1 MVTYRGNRISCYLC
15 GVHWSA
21 FPMPLLEQSD
31 YRPPFWLPDGHA
43 QSIFPALFRK
53 VTGVV
58 YERERITTPDDDF
71 LDLDWRFTPQSV
83 SAQPSLVILSHGLE
97 GNSSSQY
104 ILGMVKHLNAN
115 GFDCLAW
122 NFRGCSGEMNRLPR
136 FYHSGATDDLD
147 TVVRHALT
155 KGYQNVYL
163 MGFSLGGNLTLKY
176 LGELGQ
182 NAYPELRKALVFS
195 VPLHLSSGSAYLERW
210 QAWVYT
216 DRFNRSLK
224 DKIRQKAALLPE
236 LVDASHIANVH
247 TIRDFDNFYTSQ
259 LHGYKDAEEYYEA
272 NSSLYFLD
280 QIRLPTRIVNA
291 QNDPF
296 LSRDCY
302 PYALI
307 KTLKQV
313 WFQAPPQGGHCG
325 FYQAGYKGILWSEDL
340 ALRYL
345 LKVY

>member
-1 MVTYRGNRISCYLC
+1 MI
-15 GVHWSA
+15 WSA

-58 YERERITTPDDDF
+58 YERERISTPDDDF
-71 LDLDWRFTPQSV
+71 LDLDWRMSTDPNRNGLR
-83 SAQPSLVILSHGLE
+83 PLVILSHGLE

-104 ILGMVKHLNAN
+104 ILGMVKHLNAH
-115 GFDCLAW
+115 GFDTLAW
-122 NFRGCSGEMNRLPR
+122 NFRSCSGEMNRLPR

-147 TVVRHALT
+147 FVVRHALT
-155 KGYQNVYL
+155 KGYAEVYL

-176 LGELGQ
+176 LGELAE

-195 VPLHLSSGSAYLERW
+195 VPLHLSSGSTHLERW
-210 QAWVYT
+210 QAWVYS

-224 DKIRQKAALLPE
+224 DKIRQKAALLPD
-236 LVDASHIANVH
+236 LINASHIDQVR
-247 TIRDFDNFYTSQ
+247 TIRDFDNYYTSQ
-259 LHGYKDAEEYYEA
+259 LHGYPDAETYYEA
-272 NSSLYFLD
+272 NSSLYFID
-280 QIRLPTRIVNA
+280 KIRLPTRIVNA
-291 QNDPF
+291 RNDPF

-302 PYALI
+302 PYDLC
-307 KTLKQV
+307 KPLKHV
-313 WFQAPPQGGHCG
+313 WLQTPPQGGHCG
-325 FYQAGYKGILWSEDL
+325 FYQAGYKGVLWSEEL

-345 LKVY
+345 LEPS